1 MEEEVEE
8 GEGGKE
14 NTNKSVWQQRELR
27 EVNEKTDVSGS
38 V

>member
-1 MEEEVEE
+1 MER
-8 GEGGKE
+8 EGGKE
-14 NTNKSVWQQRELR
+14 NKNQSVCMWSELR